1 MPAPLGKHVR
11 FPGGTRPWNIPQ
23 KEKKELA
30 WDDYKTKRALS
41 SCDSQEAIEACLACK
56 YPDCDPYAG
65 CKVYPIKN
73 KSGPSNRLDPPE
85 DFLKWGWGPMT
96 NREWA
101 EQLQVSTS
109 TIARWRREY
118 GLKRK

>member
-1 MPAPLGKHVR
+1 MPAPLGKRVR
-11 FPGGTRPWNIPQ
+11 FPGGRRPWNVPQ
-23 KEKKELA
+23 ERGPEASADYNYKLRLSTHDDKEKI
-30 WDDYKTKRALS
+30 D
-41 SCDSQEAIEACLACK
+41 ACLSCP

-73 KSGPSNRLDPPE
+73 KRGPSNRLDPPE
-85 DFLKWGWGPMT
+85 DFLEWGWGPMT

-101 EQLQVSTS
+101 EQLQVSVS